1 MRSGEVAV
9 IAPSAAAA
17 KREEPQQPAVS
28 WAGLVGAAL
37 GAGPMAALAIEL
49 AVDPGRTDRALA
61 LAPGVMAAVYVPAVW
76 ASVTKTELRQ
86 RVLQGTLVASL
97 VIAFVGA
104 VFLGPVH
111 LLVLAPATVLLWL
124 ATRTGR

>member
-1 MRSGEVAV
+1 M
-9 IAPSAAAA
+9 
-17 KREEPQQPAVS
+17 
-28 WAGLVGAAL
+28 GAAL
-37 GAGPMAALAIEL
+37 GAGPMAALAVEL
-49 AVDPGRTDRALA
+49 AVDPPGQTDRALA
-61 LAPGVMAAVYVPAVW
+61 LAPGVMATVYVPAVW
-76 ASVTKTELRQ
+76 ASATRTELRQ